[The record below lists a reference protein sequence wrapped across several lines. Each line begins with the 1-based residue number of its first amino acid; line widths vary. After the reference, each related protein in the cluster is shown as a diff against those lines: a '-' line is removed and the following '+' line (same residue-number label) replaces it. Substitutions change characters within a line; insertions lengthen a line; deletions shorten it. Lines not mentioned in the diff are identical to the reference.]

1 MQHQQQVMQPQAPP
15 QQSQQSQQQAQ
26 AQQAQQHPAIEFDH
40 AISYVTT
47 IKKRFANSP
56 EIYQSFLE
64 ILHTYQKQ
72 QKGIREVL
80 EQVAELFAD
89 HPDLLKQFT
98 YFLPDAVQE
107 QAKERLYK
115 AAHESEM
122 RLAHQHNQHQHN
134 QNQPK
139 SQQKRKFIDL
149 STPTQA
155 QTSTPFSTSSA
166 VATPSSEKKHAG
178 KAAAATPTNASVN
191 SHKFVFSASV
201 ERQFFDAVKE
211 TLVGSSRDGNVAWQG
226 FLRCLDMYSQE
237 TLSRE
242 EMLHC
247 VEDLLGK
254 RHAHLLETF
263 KQMLHYVGVLT
274 VPGKTTNIPVDDV
287 WYSVPLAEIDFS
299 RCRQCTPSYRALP
312 RDYPLPPCSA
322 RTTTN
327 ASVLNNVWVS
337 LPVGSEE
344 SYTFRHMRR
353 NAHEEALF
361 KVEDE
366 RFEIDMVID
375 SNWCTI
381 NRLGELLNEIEL
393 LKDLDGVTYKVPD
406 DYFNTIHR
414 HCIQRIYGSDY
425 GSEILS
431 LIYSNPLKATGIVYN
446 RLKQKDEEWRT
457 ARLLLSAQWR
467 VTQESNWK
475 RSLDHRSLT
484 YKQHDK
490 RLTSTRSLLA
500 EIRDFAANGGKES
513 VESKNA
519 RREKAK
525 EEYGSFYDVTMPQHQ
540 PKYPPP
546 PPIKPSAG
554 LSVHLSLCFA
564 REFAV
569 DAYKV
574 IAFGVERGNSSPGD
588 KERIHVVFKDFLGD
602 VLGLAPSVM
611 CSTRIPC
618 NISDYSVGSYVA
630 TVYGVGE
637 IVSISGDIMEVK
649 LPFGVAAIHKSNLSI
664 LYSARKPVNS
674 PKAVVGTQSL
684 YLFMRLF
691 QLLCSRLQ
699 VARELS
705 KSVKVYD
712 AYLNTLYA
720 LLDSN
725 GPAAGGNNEVH
736 KYEDRVRHLL
746 SHKAYALLT
755 MDKLIH
761 YLIKH
766 LTTLSS
772 SFVSNSLFPCHTSQS
787 QSAYVQN
794 MNSLAPLY
802 HEESLRNNLSRYKA
816 AAATVNANNN
826 QENLF
831 LIELNAAGGCLFVE
845 YLGSGND
852 YVAAVSDT
860 ESNAGSNADGSEQK
874 KQRKA

>member
-1 MQHQQQVMQPQAPP
+1 M
-15 QQSQQSQQQAQ
+15 
-26 AQQAQQHPAIEFDH
+26 
-40 AISYVTT
+40 TT

-122 RLAHQHNQHQHN
+122 RLAHQQHN
-134 QNQPK
+134 QQNSQHQPQQK
-139 SQQKRKFIDL
+139 SSQQKRKFIDL
-149 STPTQA
+149 STPTTQTQA
-155 QTSTPFSTSSA
+155 SMLSFSSSSNSTVT
-166 VATPSSEKKHAG
+166 TPSSEKKHGG
-178 KAAAATPTNASVN
+178 KALAVATTPTNNANANAVKVN
-191 SHKFVFSASV
+191 SHKFVFSVSV

-211 TLVGSSRDGNVAWQG
+211 TLVGSTRDGNVAWQG
-226 FLRCLDMYSQE
+226 FLRSLDMYSQE

-353 NAHEEALF
+353 NVHEEALF

-375 SNWCTI
+375 SNWCTV

-393 LKDLDGVTYKVPD
+393 LKDLDGVTYKIPD

-414 HCIQRIYGSDY
+414 HCIKRIYGSDY

-431 LIYSNPLKATGIVYN
+431 LIYSNPLKAISIVYN

-457 ARLLLSAQWR
+457 ARLLLNAQWR

-500 EIRDFAANGGKES
+500 EIRDLAANGGNES
-513 VESKNA
+513 IESKTT

-546 PPIKPSAG
+546 PPIEPSIG
-554 LSVHLSLCFA
+554 LNVHLALCFA

-588 KERIHVVFKDFLGD
+588 KERIHVVFKEFLGEF
-602 VLGLAPSVM
+602 LGLAPSVM
-611 CSTRIPC
+611 CSTKIPC
-618 NISDYSVGSYVA
+618 NVNDYSVGSYVA

-637 IVSISGDIMEVK
+637 IISISAEMMKVK
-649 LPFGVAAIHKSNLSI
+649 LSFGIAAIHTENMSI
-664 LYSARKPVNS
+664 LYSARKPMNS
-674 PKAVVGTQSL
+674 AKTVVGTQSL
-684 YLFMRLF
+684 YLFVRLF
-691 QLLCSRLQ
+691 QLLCSKLQ

-720 LLDSN
+720 LLDNN
-725 GPAAGGNNEVH
+725 GPAAGGNNEVQ

-746 SHKAYALLT
+746 SHEAYALLT

-772 SFVSNSLFPCHTSQS
+772 SFVSNSLFPCHTSLS

-802 HEESLRNNLSRYKA
+802 HDKSLRNNLSKYKA
-816 AAATVNANNN
+816 AAAAVNASNN

-831 LIELNAAGGCLFVE
+831 LIELNTAYGCLFVE

-852 YVAAVSDT
+852 YVASISDT

-874 KQRKA
+874 KQRKT